1 MFTLLF
7 ILLILA
13 LDAGY
18 QVWLSFHPEHK
29 IEGSLFAKFTPGA
42 IISEMRGKVAATVY
56 TKNKAGAAIRNRT
69 TPINRRSVG
78 QTQKRQELSSLS
90 SLWRG
95 LTQAQIDGWNS
106 AAASFPQQDSLGQT
120 IFLTGAQLYIR
131 CNANLILIGEATI
144 SDAPTPASFA
154 VLAVGAIA
162 FDASS
167 GSATV
172 AFTPTPVPAGFQLVI
187 RATRPLSAGK
197 SFVGSS
203 EFRFV
208 QAIAAAGTS
217 PANIAAAYIAVFG
230 AITGS
235 AGQKVFIEIFLM
247 EEASGLAGIPVRG
260 SALIVA

>member
-1 MFTLLF
+1 MLLF
-7 ILLILA
+7 ILTLLFLA

-18 QVWLSFHPEHK
+18 FIWLSQHPEYQK
-29 IEGSLFAKFTPGA
+29 GSSAFAKFTPGA

-56 TKNKAGAAIRNRT
+56 TKNKAGASIRNRT
-69 TPINRRSVG
+69 TPINRRSTG
-78 QTQKRQELSSLS
+78 QTQKRQQLSSLS

-95 LTQAQIDGWNS
+95 LTASQIAGWNS

-131 CNANLILIGEATI
+131 CNANLILIGQAAI

-154 VLAVGAIA
+154 VLALGALTM
-162 FDASS
+162 DASS
-167 GSATV
+167 GTATL
-172 AFTPTPVPAGFQLVI
+172 AFTPTPVPTGFSLVV
-187 RATRPLSAGK
+187 RATRPVSAGK

-208 QAIAAAGTS
+208 QVVAAAGTS
-217 PANIAAAYIAVFG
+217 PVNIAAAYIAIFG
-230 AITGS
+230 VITGS
-235 AGQKVFIEIFLM
+235 AGQKVFVEAFLM
-247 EEASGLAGIPVRG
+247 EDVSGLAGIPVRT